1 MSAFPL
7 VLAAL
12 VACVP
17 PSRPRLNEVLY
28 DAAGDDTGRE
38 YVELLNTGDAVASLA
53 GLRIEA
59 GDGSAP
65 GRWTL
70 RWTGGARDS
79 LAPGARFVVGGAAV
93 TPAPDRV
100 ATLDLQNGPDAVR
113 LVWPDGGI
121 ETLGW
126 GALEHAEY
134 FCGSPA
140 PDVPGGR
147 ALARLDESAPALDNA
162 SDFREADP
170 SPGSPNRRTHDAALV
185 RGSLRLA
192 PAQPAPGGTATLALA
207 LANVGATDWPA
218 GACVLRI
225 DGDVV
230 PRALEQV
237 APALAAGET
246 TRVEVSLADLP
257 RGRGRVVARAVL
269 TADGAPA
276 NDADT
281 LLARVGPGPLAI
293 VEVQF
298 HPTAGEG
305 EWVEVRNVAGV
316 PLALDMFRL
325 GDRSGATGALE
336 PGPALPPDS
345 LAVFAQDAVALRA
358 RWPGIDPAR
367 VRRVQP
373 WSALNNTDD
382 AAGVA
387 DEVVIVERDGVPVER
402 IAYSASGVASG
413 VTLER
418 IGDTWRP
425 GPLPDGTPL
434 AAPRPAD
441 AVPGGFRVEPR
452 RLAHGE
458 GTMRFAWELPWP
470 ESRVTLELYDLDGR
484 RTRRLVGPLAS
495 GAQGERRL
503 SLGTLEPG
511 IHLAVLR
518 AESDAGALTRV
529 APFRVE
535 DRP

>member
-12 VACVP
+12 VACAP

-53 GLRIEA
+53 GLRVES

-79 LAPGARFVVGGAAV
+79 IAPGARFVIGGAV
-93 TPAPDRV
+93 VVPAPDRV

-113 LVWPDGGI
+113 LVWPDGLV

-126 GALEHAEY
+126 GAIEHAEY
-134 FCGSPA
+134 ACGSPA
-140 PDVPGGR
+140 PDVPSGR
-147 ALARLDESAPALDNA
+147 SLARFDEVGPALDNA
-162 SDFREADP
+162 SDFREAEP
-170 SPGSPNRRTHDAALV
+170 SPGAPNRRALDAAIV

-192 PAQPAPGGTATLALA
+192 PVQPVPGGTATLGLA
-207 LANVGATDWPA
+207 LANVGTTDWPA
-218 GACVLRI
+218 GSCGLRV

-230 PRALEQV
+230 ARVHEYA

-246 TRVEVSLADLP
+246 TRVELSLTDLP
-257 RGRGRVVARAVL
+257 RGRGRLVVRAVL
-269 TADGAPA
+269 ADDGAPT

-281 LLARVGPGPLAI
+281 LLARVGAGPLAI

-316 PLALDMFRL
+316 PLDLDAFRL
-325 GDRSGATGALE
+325 GDRSGATGAIE

-345 LAVFAQDAVALRA
+345 LAVLAQDAAAVRA
-358 RWPGIDPAR
+358 RWPAIDPAR
-367 VRRVQP
+367 VRRVSP

-387 DEVVIVERDGVPVER
+387 DEVVLVERDGVPVER

-418 IGDTWRP
+418 LGDTWRP

-434 AAPRPAD
+434 AGPRPAE

-458 GTMRFAWELPWP
+458 GTLRFAWELPWP

-484 RTRRLVGPLAS
+484 RTRRLVGPLVS

-503 SLGTLEPG
+503 SLGGIEPG

-518 AESDAGALTRV
+518 AESDAGAITRV